1 MLEEHCLF
9 SITTGI
15 LQLIDQIEPL
25 LQPSIF
31 ESETSNF
38 CKLHRIPV
46 YQGLDGWD
54 IKCVVTIF
62 IRKSSE

>member
-15 LQLIDQIEPL
+15 LQLIDQIERL

-31 ESETSNF
+31 ESETSKF
-38 CKLHRIPV
+38 CELHQIRV

-62 IRKSSE
+62 IRKYSK